1 MSKHTPFIKEY
12 ILGNKCESDNI
23 INTINK
29 AIIKLQNI
37 QKDINTK
44 IENAITSVTYP
55 KGLQVSFDKSKVIK
69 IHKIND
75 QNVVMADDLI
85 NLLTTISEELNEL
98 KNNSRKTECK

>member
-12 ILGNKCESDNI
+12 ILGSKCESDNI

-44 IENAITSVTYP
+44 IENAIASVTYP
-55 KGLQVSFDKSKVIK
+55 KVLQVSFDKSKVIK